1 VRHRYLIV
9 VESPGCVGVAK
20 DVVEDADG
28 VKAWRDAQCKAK
40 ALAMHASDAVAIY
53 ELAGHY
59 ERADPCWVPDR
70 SDRPWLLESGVRIDQ
85 RTPVDPDGR
94 P

>member
-1 VRHRYLIV
+1 MRHRYLIV

-20 DVVEDADG
+20 DVVEDADHT
-28 VKAWRDAQCKAK
+28 KAWRSAQCKAK
-40 ALAMHASDAVAIY
+40 ALAMHAPETVAIY

-59 ERADPCWVPDR
+59 ERADPCWIHDRPDR
-70 SDRPWLLESGVRIDQ
+70 SRSLAGDRIDQ